1 MKKIFGH
8 KDQINLL
15 TKCLKKK
22 NVPQSWILHGLKG
35 LGKFTLIENLIKTIE
50 PDSKSG
56 VSQNSFIINSNN
68 NEASIDDI
76 RTLIKQLSLTNNS
89 DNNSSDKTFV
99 IIDNADELNFNSHNA
114 LLKTI
119 EEPPLSSIIVLISH
133 NIKSIPK
140 TVSSRCIKLKFSE
153 LRESEFEEFIRYN
166 FPDQIENFVDYYK
179 VSKGIPGILFSFLNS
194 DGYEIKELTSKILEK
209 NNFDANLY
217 FSLEKFIDDKDNF
230 NYNLI
235 LNFIY
240 VFLRLEIQK
249 YFNNETKFKEILDL
263 LNLINPGSSE
273 KILVDKKKE
282 LHYIFS
288 EFFSLKI
295 QNE

>member
-1 MKKIFGH
+1 MQKIFGH

-35 LGKFTLIENLIKTIE
+35 LGKFTLIENLIKTIN
-50 PDSKSG
+50 PDSKSI
-56 VSQNSFIINSNN
+56 VNQNSFIINSDN
-68 NEASIDDI
+68 NESSIEDI
-76 RTLIKQLSLTNNS
+76 RILIKQLSLTNNS
-89 DNNSSDKTFV
+89 NNNGSDKTFV

-119 EEPPLSSIIVLISH
+119 EEPSLSSIIILISH
-133 NIKSIPK
+133 NLKRIPK

-153 LRESEFEEFIRYN
+153 LCESEFEEFVGFN
-166 FPDQIENFVDYYK
+166 FPDQIDNFVDYYK
-179 VSKGIPGILFSFLNS
+179 VSKGIPGVLFSFLNS
-194 DGYEIKELTSKILEK
+194 DGSEIKELTSKILEK
-209 NNFDANLY
+209 NNFDANLFY
-217 FSLEKFIDDKDNF
+217 SLEKFIDDKDHY
-230 NYNLI
+230 NYKLI

-249 YFNNETKFKEILDL
+249 YFDNETKFKEILNL

-288 EFFSLKI
+288 EFFSLKM

>member
-166 FPDQIENFVDYYK
+166 FPDQIENFVEYYK

>member
-153 LRESEFEEFIRYN
+153 LCESEFEEFIRYN

>member
-15 TKCLKKK
+15 AKCLKKK

-35 LGKFTLIENLIKTIE
+35 LGKFTLIESLIKTIN
-50 PDSKSG
+50 PDSNND
-56 VSQNSFIINSNN
+56 VNQNFFIINSDN
-68 NEASIDDI
+68 NEASIEDV
-76 RTLIKQLSLTNNS
+76 RSLIKQLSLTNNS
-89 DNNSSDKTFV
+89 NNNSSGKTFV
-99 IIDNADELNFNSHNA
+99 MIDNADELNFNSHNA

-119 EEPPLSSIIVLISH
+119 EEPPLSSVIVLISH
-133 NIKSIPK
+133 NIKKIPK

-153 LRESEFEEFIRYN
+153 LSESEFKEFIRFN

-179 VSKGIPGILFSFLNS
+179 VSKGIPGILFSFLNNN
-194 DGYEIKELTSKILEK
+194 GYEIKELTSKILEK
-209 NNFDANLY
+209 NNFDANLFY
-217 FSLEKFIDDKDNF
+217 SLEKFIDDKDHY
-230 NYNLI
+230 NYKLI

-249 YFNNETKFKEILDL
+249 YFNNETKFKEILNL
-263 LNLINPGSSE
+263 LNLINPRSSE

-288 EFFSLKI
+288 KFFSLKM

>member
-153 LRESEFEEFIRYN
+153 LCESEFEEFIRYN
-166 FPDQIENFVDYYK
+166 FPDQIENFVEYYK

>member
-1 MKKIFGH
+1 MQKIFGH

-15 TKCLKKK
+15 IKCLKKK

-35 LGKFTLIENLIKTIE
+35 LGKFTLIKNLIKTIN
-50 PDSKSG
+50 PDSKSI
-56 VSQNSFIINSNN
+56 VNQNSFIINSDN
-68 NEASIDDI
+68 NESSIEDI
-76 RTLIKQLSLTNNS
+76 RILIKQLSLTNNS
-89 DNNSSDKTFV
+89 NNNGSDKTFV

-119 EEPPLSSIIVLISH
+119 EEPSLSSIIILISH
-133 NIKSIPK
+133 NLKRIPK

-153 LRESEFEEFIRYN
+153 LCESEFEEFVRFN
-166 FPDQIENFVDYYK
+166 FPDQIDNFIDYYK
-179 VSKGIPGILFSFLNS
+179 VSKGIPGVLFSFLNS
-194 DGYEIKELTSKILEK
+194 DGSEIKELTSKILEK
-209 NNFDANLY
+209 NNFDSNL
-217 FSLEKFIDDKDNF
+217 FHSLEKFIDDKDHY
-230 NYNLI
+230 NYKLI

-240 VFLRLEIQK
+240 FFLRLEIQK
-249 YFNNETKFKEILDL
+249 NFDNETKFKEILNL

-288 EFFSLKI
+288 EFFSLKM